1 MILFEHLAHDPA
13 DGFDYLPQ
21 SAVYLDSAC
30 QSLRPRLVIDA
41 VNQYYQ
47 EYNSCGERV
56 RYDWGLK
63 VDAAVNDVR
72 AAILKR
78 LKLSSRDYFVSFTLN
93 TTYGLNLLES
103 QLDTSHFRQI
113 ITSDIE
119 HNSVF
124 LSTMSLAHR
133 SGLPRIVVSRN
144 ADGSV
149 DLDKVDFDRAIVIM
163 NAVSN
168 IDCRTLSNVKELVK
182 RVHASGGIVIIDAAQ
197 VMAHYC
203 KLLQAVPADAICF
216 SAHKMYGPSLGVL
229 VVRRSLLDQMQIS
242 FVGGGMVDDVLQ
254 DSCQLSAKNKSHAH
268 TAFEPGLQLY
278 AEIIGLGAALKWMEQ
293 SESQAK
299 TMQYATKVFDA
310 LKAAPNITLI
320 NQQPTPTLSFYHN
333 NFDSHF
339 IAKALSQHGIM
350 ARSGYFCVHY
360 YLKHVKKYPPLVRL
374 SFGMHNRASDVDR
387 LLSTMRELLK

>member
-124 LSTMSLAHR
+124 LSTMSLARR

-254 DSCQLSAKNKSHAH
+254 DSYQLSAKNKSHAH

-278 AEIIGLGAALKWMEQ
+278 AEIIGLGSALKWMEQ

-299 TMQYATKVFDA
+299 TMQYATKVFAA

-339 IAKALSQHGIM
+339 IADALSQNGIM

>member
-293 SESQAK
+293 SESRAK

-310 LKAAPNITLI
+310 LKTAPNITLI

-339 IAKALSQHGIM
+339 IADALSQNGIM

-360 YLKHVKKYPPLVRL
+360 YLKHVQKYPPLVRL